1 MSHQKTV
8 ARNWWPIPEQ
18 AFGPI
23 NVLVNNAGIYDPAGA
38 EQTTIEQWDRVIAI
52 NQTGSFL
59 GIKAVIPSMRRAGG
73 GSIINVSSVRG
84 IIGSQRGLAYHSSKG
99 ALHSAHP
106 LSGYRAGSKVRC
118 GFAPGRCDRMLDPVS
133 LSMSRTGWPTPMPA
147 KPRASQPIDEVADLM
162 SIADELGTTVS
173 HLYMLIRR
181 PVLNG
186 GVSLARARV
195 LAQIVDDGPK
205 RITELAYV
213 DQVSQPSMTEMVT
226 AMEAAGWVF
235 RKPDPNDGRAAL
247 VDVAPVGR
255 AVLLDQRRVRSEA
268 LADRLRPL
276 PAKEVAELRR
286 AVKTPG
292 RLVGHL
298 SSGS

>member
-1 MSHQKTV
+1 
-8 ARNWWPIPEQ
+8 
-18 AFGPI
+18 
-23 NVLVNNAGIYDPAGA
+23 
-38 EQTTIEQWDRVIAI
+38 
-52 NQTGSFL
+52 
-59 GIKAVIPSMRRAGG
+59 
-73 GSIINVSSVRG
+73 
-84 IIGSQRGLAYHSSKG
+84 
-99 ALHSAHP
+99 
-106 LSGYRAGSKVRC
+106 
-118 GFAPGRCDRMLDPVS
+118 
-133 LSMSRTGWPTPMPA
+133 MPA

-195 LAQIVDDGPK
+195 LAQIVDNGPK

-213 DQVSQPSMTEMVT
+213 DQVSQP
-226 AMEAAGWVF
+226 
-235 RKPDPNDGRAAL
+235 AL